1 IGETGA
7 NWEASDSLNG
17 VLGSIMV
24 NGVSLVDTIAALL
37 KSDAVKG
44 ILPSLGINPDTIIQD
59 GKIDLTALFTNQ
71 TFGSFFKANCTTYRD
86 DASRKTF
93 RTSLNASGI
102 LGILKGIVI
111 VTGDPATG
119 TKELKIGDIV
129 SAETGLAIAYDLVN
143 GEVTNAAIEADL
155 NSPFF
160 ASKDSSG
167 RPLYPFVRIGINQI
181 DVEKATVTTAE
192 QAKALLG
199 VNEASYSDN
208 FNIGLNFKLNLK
220 GMAITPDPVNA
231 PTTNYALDGE
241 YSISLN
247 ANLDLLNESNEAN
260 RSHAYLAIK
269 VNGKEL
275 AAAEYVGASSE
286 LRLTFDNTLKHSSGV
301 PYMKL
306 LVEMLGAGAVDMLP
320 STSYDL
326 AKTLLRMMFNDASE
340 TQTTQ
345 TAQIVLGEDATTV
358 PAKAGTTWYYTPTYT
373 NVDGVVIGGM
383 DIVQGFQG
391 LLKMLSKPVVT
402 PPANGVSEASAAA
415 TTEVWNN
422 KLDISAVIKY
432 VVSALGSKDG
442 NLTLDVD
449 VKQLITKCMPN
460 LGGDIANSFLAKIMV
475 DNNLISVFK
484 TAKLITASNNT
495 TDLTEADA
503 ILIYKY
509 LSGQLDITTAPI
521 TEDQKT
527 AVGTMINKYVPTL
540 LAGMLKGSSMN
551 GVGTQGILTE
561 LVDKGQVK
569 LTLGADGIS
578 IKLTEK
584 GNNNFAIG
592 LDLGFSLK
600 AGDAAASTIGK
611 ITVPEKLNDGK
622 TVTTDGKV
630 WYKGTLKGIKL

>member
-1 IGETGA
+1 
-7 NWEASDSLNG
+7 
-17 VLGSIMV
+17 
-24 NGVSLVDTIAALL
+24 
-37 KSDAVKG
+37 
-44 ILPSLGINPDTIIQD
+44 
-59 GKIDLTALFTNQ
+59 
-71 TFGSFFKANCTTYRD
+71 
-86 DASRKTF
+86 
-93 RTSLNASGI
+93 
-102 LGILKGIVI
+102 
-111 VTGDPATG
+111 
-119 TKELKIGDIV
+119 
-129 SAETGLAIAYDLVN
+129 
-143 GEVTNAAIEADL
+143 
-155 NSPFF
+155 
-160 ASKDSSG
+160 
-167 RPLYPFVRIGINQI
+167 
-181 DVEKATVTTAE
+181 
-192 QAKALLG
+192 
-199 VNEASYSDN
+199 
-208 FNIGLNFKLNLK
+208 
-220 GMAITPDPVNA
+220 
-231 PTTNYALDGE
+231 
-241 YSISLN
+241 
-247 ANLDLLNESNEAN
+247 
-260 RSHAYLAIK
+260 
-269 VNGKEL
+269 
-275 AAAEYVGASSE
+275 
-286 LRLTFDNTLKHSSGV
+286 
-301 PYMKL
+301 
-306 LVEMLGAGAVDMLP
+306 GAGAVDMLP

-345 TAQIVLGEDATTV
+345 TAQILLGEDATTNPV
-358 PAKAGTTWYYTPTYT
+358 KAGTTWYYTPDYT

-484 TAKLITASNNT
+484 TAGLITASNNI
-495 TDLTEADA
+495 TDLTKADA

-509 LSGQLDITTAPI
+509 LSGQLDITKAAI
-521 TEDQKT
+521 TEDQKKI
-527 AVGTMINKYVPTL
+527 VGEMISKYIPTL
-540 LAGMLKGSSMN
+540 LYGMLKGSSMT